1 MPRGFVN
8 RRDRFRWDN
17 VHFPDGE
24 NPLSSDSV
32 TYGGQTLTQALD
44 RLEEGVCFVEATP
57 GASVTF
63 MTADAAPLKSLKVA
77 IVPTQSGSGDPS
89 PDNVRPISGSTKCTV
104 QVGDGVNTP
113 TDYEIAFGADVGT
126 VYGGTLDVVAGTLT
140 VDMAI
145 VKLSSLGW
153 VIHDED
159 THRFRAPLSD
169 MEPPVTAEERLT
181 GILAT
186 SYKISDTTAISNMP
200 DLSIMRG
207 SSTSAPYRRIYLRN
221 TSCTTADELIG
232 SFTTADELVYKLAE
246 PHTYTLTQTEIETL
260 IGTNV
265 VTADTGDITELIFK
279 DTFSNE
285 VNLIWQAINDLDA
298 RVSALEG
305 NKSITLPPDDQKKAV
320 TEEEPAEEIV
330 EEQPVKKTT
339 RKKSTNNE
347 KEE

>member
-32 TYGGQTLTQALD
+32 TYDGQTLTQALD

-126 VYGGTLDVVAGTLT
+126 VYGGTLDVLTGTLT
-140 VDMAI
+140 VTHDIIA
-145 VKLSSLGW
+145 LSSFTW
-153 VIHDED
+153 SI
-159 THRFRAPLSD
+159 
-169 MEPPVTAEERLT
+169 
-181 GILAT
+181 
-186 SYKISDTTAISNMP
+186 ISNT
-200 DLSIMRG
+200 DGVFRTYGNNALWLNYNYDGVILSNAYKQADSKIWSSFNNFEVNLGNG
-207 SSTSAPYRRIYLRN
+207 SNYPIFIIKDSNLINA
-221 TSCTTADELIG
+221 TADEA
-232 SFTTADELVYKLAE
+232 TTYFSNSGFYVICERKT
-246 PHTYTLTQTEIETL
+246 PQTYHLTPTEIETL

-305 NKSITLPPDDQKKAV
+305 NKSITIPPDDQKKAV